1 MRLPP
6 RFKRTATL
14 FTSTTLFRSVLSQ
27 QARGLECHFTS
38 AELQSIADTAHS
50 LGLKVMAH
58 AHGAGGITASAAAGI
73 DSIEH
78 GTFADDATLKVM
90 KAKGTYLVPT
100 LMAFEGIRERLGKGR
115 SDERQ
120 VGKECVRKGRARW
133 S

>member
-27 QARGLECHFTS
+27 QARGLEGHFTS

-100 LMAFEGIRERLGKGR
+100 LMRSEERRVGEEG
-115 SDERQ
+115 
-120 VGKECVRKGRARW
+120 VGTLSIWLSADT
-133 S
+133 

>member
-38 AELQSIADTAHS
+38 AEPQSIADTAHS

-100 LMAFEGIRERLGKGR
+100 LMAFEGVRSEERR
-115 SDERQ
+115 
-120 VGKECVRKGRARW
+120 VGNECVSSGEFRG
-133 S
+133 SPDQ

>member
-1 MRLPP
+1 MTAYEMRISDWSSIVCSSDLI
-6 RFKRTATL
+6 KITATGG
-14 FTSTTLFRSVLSQ
+14 VLSQ
-27 QARGLECHFTS
+27 QARGLEGHFTS

-90 KAKGTYLVPT
+90 KAKDRKST
-100 LMAFEGIRERLGKGR
+100 RLK
-115 SDERQ
+115 S
-120 VGKECVRKGRARW
+120 
-133 S
+133 SH